1 MWTSRQVFHFRSFSP
16 FSPSFACQL
25 GLGLAALALPFAFC
39 TYFFFIL
46 HLTQFAGP
54 NKVHCTATPTDRLYW
69 GQNGGRGEERRGQR
83 YRKLL
88 LNGKQLFCAGF
99 LAPALLTFFLYLF
112 FLFFLHFFL
121 VPFAGPLTWDVL
133 RDRTLS
139 QPPWAPGEYSA
150 RGRASGGWYRV
161 IWILPWLV
169 AACTTKH

>member
-25 GLGLAALALPFAFC
+25 GLAWRRWLCLLHFVHI
-39 TYFFFIL
+39 FFIL

-99 LAPALLTFFLYLF
+99 LAPALLTFFSTCFSCFSCIF
-112 FLFFLHFFL
+112 FLF
-121 VPFAGPLTWDVL
+121 PLL
-133 RDRTLS
+133 
-139 QPPWAPGEYSA
+139 G
-150 RGRASGGWYRV
+150 
-161 IWILPWLV
+161 
-169 AACTTKH
+169 H